1 MSKCEMRRARRGTA
15 ARVRGLLGG
24 LLLAAAAGCPQS
36 SDDSADGGFV
46 DKEGNFSFGSATP
59 LNLPESGEFT
69 FSGAIGNESDVDVF
83 SLGNLARGDRVRVDV
98 RTTRGDLDPVASLF
112 DADENVHS
120 FSDDR
125 APDGTNLNPLIDTI
139 VRGRDG
145 EYFLAIVGFP
155 DSSTTGEYSVTVE
168 IERGVGAPDAVPQV
182 VYLNWAGG
190 RGVVIPNVGT
200 FDLPVFDAA
209 DLGTIYAGQ
218 TAFIKDRVEAI
229 IAARYAGFG
238 LVLVSSD
245 DFAEPSAPHS
255 VVHFGGF
262 DARAFG
268 VSEQVDDLNADNSD
282 VAIVFIDSF
291 RGAFSVTPTTEQM
304 ALAIG
309 NTAAHEIGHLLGL
322 VHTKDC
328 FDLMDAS
335 CGNSSLLSTQ
345 DLGRAPLDDSVFP
358 IGFQDALQIVEWTIG
373 LVGL

>member
-1 MSKCEMRRARRGTA
+1 MSKVWSA
-15 ARVRGLLGG
+15 ARTRRTMITRCVVIALVFPLLP
-24 LLLAAAAGCPQS
+24 GCPQPV
-36 SDDSADGGFV
+36 DDSTDGGFV

-59 LNLPESGEFT
+59 IELPENGSFT
-69 FSGAIGNESDVDVF
+69 FSGEIDGTNDVDVF
-83 SLGNLARGDRVRVDV
+83 SLGAFAPGDRIRIDV
-98 RTTRGDLDPVASLF
+98 RTTSGDLDPVASLF

-125 APDGTNLNPLIDTI
+125 TPDGSNLNPLIETI
-139 VRGRDG
+139 LRGRAG
-145 EYFLAIVGFP
+145 EYYLGIVAFP
-155 DSSTTGEYSVTVE
+155 DSRTAGRYSVTVE
-168 IERGVGAPDAVPQV
+168 VERGIGVPATSPQV

-190 RGVVIPNVGT
+190 RDVVIPHVGVY
-200 FDLPVFDAA
+200 DLPVFDAA
-209 DLGTIYAGQ
+209 DLGLQFSGQ
-218 TAFIKDRVEAI
+218 TAFIKDRVEEV
-229 IAARYAGFG
+229 IAQRYAGFG

-245 DFAEPSAPHS
+245 DFAEPSAAHS

-268 VSEQVDDLNADNSD
+268 VSEQVDDLNADQTD

-291 RGAFSVTPTTEQM
+291 RGAFASDPTPEQM

-328 FDLMDAS
+328 FDLMDATCS
-335 CGNSSLLSTQ
+335 NSSLLQ
-345 DLGRAPLDDSVFP
+345 EQELGRAELADAVFP
-358 IGFQDALQIVEWTIG
+358 IGFQDALQVVGWTLG